1 MTDLTFTL
9 ISIFVDF
16 FVEISVK
23 WDQWCEYILKE
34 CKISPTTFW
43 NFRFRCGILMKIRD
57 IPPLHRKSVDTSCVF
72 PPSRLYVNRSASWIS
87 GLYILFSAKTNKQTN
102 TTFKPKWLYVNWS
115 QVTRK
120 ANPNFSPK
128 YLKNPYDISTTWR
141 KAQVELVVFTCVVSS
156 EQNPL
161 KTTRRV
167 PAGVRHN
174 KVSRQWR
181 RKLKRWGSDQICYFP
196 NGKYFFVLVNY

>member
-87 GLYILFSAKTNKQTN
+87 GLYILFSAKTNKQTQHSN
-102 TTFKPKWLYVNWS
+102 LNDFTLTGARSQEKQTQISHPSTLKILTTSVPHDVK
-115 QVTRK
+115 RK
-120 ANPNFSPK
+120 
-128 YLKNPYDISTTWR
+128 
-141 KAQVELVVFTCVVSS
+141 SS
-156 EQNPL
+156 
-161 KTTRRV
+161 
-167 PAGVRHN
+167 
-174 KVSRQWR
+174 
-181 RKLKRWGSDQICYFP
+181 
-196 NGKYFFVLVNY
+196 

>member
-1 MTDLTFTL
+1 MVFWWRYAIFLLFTENQWVLPVSFPLLVCTLTVPLRGFPVY
-9 ISIFVDF
+9 IF
-16 FVEISVK
+16 
-23 WDQWCEYILKE
+23 Y
-34 CKISPTTFW
+34 
-43 NFRFRCGILMKIRD
+43 
-57 IPPLHRKSVDTSCVF
+57 F
-72 PPSRLYVNRSASWIS
+72 PQ
-87 GLYILFSAKTNKQTN
+87 KQTNKQTQHSN
-102 TTFKPKWLYVNWS
+102 LNDFTLTGARS
-115 QVTRK
+115 QEKQTQISH
-120 ANPNFSPK
+120 PST
-128 YLKNPYDISTTWR
+128 LKNPYDISTTWR

-196 NGKYFFVLVNY
+196 NGKYFVLVNY

>member
-23 WDQWCEYILKE
+23 LDQWCDFILKD
-34 CKISPTTFW
+34 CKISQTTWW

-57 IPPLHRKSVDTSCVF
+57 IPPLPRKSVGTSCVL

-87 GLYILFSAKTNKQTN
+87 GLYILFSVKKQTN
-102 TTFKPKWLYVNWS
+102 TPFKPKWLYVNS
-115 QVTRK
+115 SKVTRK

-128 YLKNPYDISTTWR
+128 YLKKNLYDISTTWR
-141 KAQVELVVFTCVVSS
+141 KAHV
-156 EQNPL
+156 
-161 KTTRRV
+161 K
-167 PAGVRHN
+167 
-174 KVSRQWR
+174 
-181 RKLKRWGSDQICYFP
+181 
-196 NGKYFFVLVNY
+196 